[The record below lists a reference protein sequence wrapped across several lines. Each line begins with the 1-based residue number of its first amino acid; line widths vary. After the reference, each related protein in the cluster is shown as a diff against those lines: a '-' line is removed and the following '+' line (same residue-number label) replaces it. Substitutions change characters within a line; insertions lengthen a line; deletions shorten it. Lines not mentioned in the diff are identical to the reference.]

1 MQCLTN
7 WLAVWQ
13 VIIVPAL
20 VLLFALYLVL
30 RSRSRVIGYILAA
43 FVAAYWTFT
52 FYAISR
58 IH

>member
-1 MQCLTN
+1 M
-7 WLAVWQ
+7 WQ